1 MHPNYQ
7 TLTSIDGF
15 TLVRAD
21 RALCYSEGQ
30 LSKQTASFQR
40 HGGVAS
46 YIKNQSTILESSH
59 LVMDIE
65 CLRIVVQIPDGSMI
79 NIITVYRPPSQNLA
93 EFLGSL
99 QRV

>member
-1 MHPNYQ
+1 M
-7 TLTSIDGF
+7 L
-15 TLVRAD
+15 LR
-21 RALCYSEGQ
+21 RQ
-30 LSKQTASFQR
+30 LSKQTAYFQR

-65 CLRIVVQIPDGSMI
+65 YLRIVVQIPDGSMI

-99 QRV
+99 QRVLATEVDNVVTTNVCGDFNVDG